1 MHCNAFQYHVSYIML
16 GVFLWDRCW
25 YPESPS
31 LCFSHVVQASLC
43 TAVCCVKS
51 LSVLWQQWQSGTE
64 SCCCPTGGCALR
76 TLRVLHSTKNCC
88 TTSKGTRICAR
99 KGYLGQQNWLLLS
112 FQECPLRTLGE
123 LMYHYRIG
131 LHIFVLHVYLEEHSI
146 MTNCTL

>member
-1 MHCNAFQYHVSYIML
+1 MIHLKMQCNAFQYHVSYIML
-16 GVFLWDRCW
+16 GVFLWDKCW

-88 TTSKGTRICAR
+88 TTTKGNQDLYHQRVFEATQWVVVVIPRMPIAPAGR
-99 KGYLGQQNWLLLS
+99 SYVSLQYRVPY
-112 FQECPLRTLGE
+112 FRTQCLP
-123 LMYHYRIG
+123 
-131 LHIFVLHVYLEEHSI
+131 
-146 MTNCTL
+146 